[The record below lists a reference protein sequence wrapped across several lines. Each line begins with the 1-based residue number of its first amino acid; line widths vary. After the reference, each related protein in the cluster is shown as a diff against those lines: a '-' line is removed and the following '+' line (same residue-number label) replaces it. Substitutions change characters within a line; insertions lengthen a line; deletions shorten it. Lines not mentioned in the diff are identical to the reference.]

1 MLISS
6 TGLSVALEVGVPHRR
21 GEKMRSEGGQ
31 QQRREDRNLLFEQG
45 EECPAPSGI
54 RAGEEDRASARKN
67 TGIKLAEVCWE
78 DWVGAEPGPEKA
90 RVLQDVQKDAL
101 CQPLAASGGYLRVA

>member
-1 MLISS
+1 
-6 TGLSVALEVGVPHRR
+6 
-21 GEKMRSEGGQ
+21 MRSEGGR

-45 EECPAPSGI
+45 EECPARGGI

-78 DWVGAEPGPEKA
+78 GWGVGPGLREEPGLGAGPWL
-90 RVLQDVQKDAL
+90 RPRTGQVLQDVQKDAL
-101 CQPLAASGGYLRVA
+101 C

>member
-1 MLISS
+1 
-6 TGLSVALEVGVPHRR
+6 
-21 GEKMRSEGGQ
+21 MRSEGGR

-45 EECPAPSGI
+45 EECPARGGI

-78 DWVGAEPGPEKA
+78 GWGRGWG
-90 RVLQDVQKDAL
+90 R
-101 CQPLAASGGYLRVA
+101 GHG